1 MRLGW
6 TRWNR
11 HFHVARRLQ
20 AGLLMVGAALV
31 LAGLTHAA
39 WVTVRHVKG
48 AERAVVQVEGK
59 DRAYWKLAAGSELS
73 ATVNGPAVLR
83 VTGRSPWKS
92 KFKDKPVTLA
102 WSLDGKPG
110 GTLSHPVK
118 RSATVRLHPPK
129 DDANIANPAKWPRLS
144 GSFTDEIRIPFGTHK
159 VALSVQEAPGDH
171 VLLRLTRKAINPVPK
186 GGTIDLLP
194 TGHSRTRDVVVK
206 DSRSTYQVL
215 ASGEDLSLDVT
226 GPTMVKVISRL
237 DWNTSM
243 AGRQKYQLKVYE
255 DGTLKSTWVLRGSHS
270 GQAVYAGKDD
280 STPARG
286 ELVYIEVPAG
296 RHSYKVKFQDSGREV
311 NLRFLMPR
319 EALRNPGK

>member
-6 TRWNR
+6 TPWNR

-20 AGLLMVGAALV
+20 AGLLMMGAALV

-39 WVTVRHVKG
+39 WVSVRHVKG

-59 DRAYWKLAAGSELS
+59 DRTYWKLAAGGELT

-83 VTGRSPWKS
+83 VTGRSPWKG
-92 KFKDKPVTLA
+92 KFKDKPLTLD
-102 WSLDGKPG
+102 WTLDGNPG
-110 GTLSHPVK
+110 GVISHPVK
-118 RSATVRLHPPK
+118 RSSTVRLQPPGDHK
-129 DDANIANPAKWPRLS
+129 DAANPAKWPRLS

-159 VALSVQEAPGDH
+159 VAFAIKEAPGDH

-194 TGHSRTRDVVVK
+194 SSPGRTRDVVVK
-206 DSRSTYQVL
+206 DARNTYQVL
-215 ASGEDLSLDVT
+215 ASGEDLSLTVT
-226 GPTMVKVISRL
+226 GPTVVKVISRL

-270 GQAVYAGKDD
+270 GQAVYADKDD

-296 RHSYKVKFQDSGREV
+296 RHTYRVKFQDSGREV

-319 EALRNPGK
+319 DALRNTGK